1 MCEIDIII
9 PTTGKRPQQLLECLN
24 SLQKQTL
31 QVNIV
36 LVFGTQTQWNEAK
49 LHQFLNNYNYTVL
62 YEPHKKTHGNRAI
75 ACNYGLQNT
84 HHQFTAFLDD
94 DTTVPPTWA
103 ETSLKY
109 FTDPS
114 VAGVTSGCNPS
125 TSPFHLVQTIGSDA
139 HSNTFTS
146 PTPVESIPG
155 YNSIYLRK
163 TIDLI
168 GGFDERLGSCEDWEL
183 NYRLRKAGYILLGI
197 PELPAEHRHTYTI
210 LSFAKQMFSYGW
222 GRAQLLRKVH
232 IFTPQHAL
240 PTAGLLTLLI
250 LLFLNPIFFLDGVA
264 IYILILT
271 GITAFKLKTHSLKS
285 LLQII
290 FTFMLMHTSWA
301 IGYLKGLID

>member
-9 PTTGKRPQQLLECLN
+9 PTAGKRPHQLLDCLN
-24 SLQKQTL
+24 SLSKQTIP
-31 QVNIV
+31 VNIV
-36 LVFGTQTQWNEAK
+36 LVFGHASFWNETK
-49 LHQFLNNYNYTVL
+49 IKNVFGTHNCTIL
-62 YEPHKKTHGNRAI
+62 YEPYKKVKGNRAI

-139 HSNTFTS
+139 HSNTFTK
-146 PTPVESIPG
+146 PTSVESIPG

-163 TIDLI
+163 TIDLA

-222 GRAQLLRKVH
+222 GRAQLLRKTH
-232 IFTPQHAL
+232 IFTPQHAI
-240 PTAGLLTLLI
+240 PTAGLLTLAILLI
-250 LLFLNPIFFLDGVA
+250 LNPEAFLVGLGV
-264 IYILILT
+264 YGLLLI
-271 GITAFKLKTHSLKS
+271 GVTHKIHPLSPKS
-285 LLQII
+285 FTQTY
-290 FTFMLMHTSWA
+290 FTFILMHLSWA
-301 IGYLKGLID
+301 LGYLKGLIA